1 MKMLKSTHLI
11 KTKNTFID
19 CTGRT
24 REPKYDDCSWK
35 TPGNEKNT
43 NGMKCSMQ
51 NSHINTLKPILN

>member
-24 REPKYDDCSWK
+24 RKRKHEDCNSE
-35 TPGNEKNT
+35 TRGNEKEL
-43 NGMKCSMQ
+43 MV
-51 NSHINTLKPILN
+51 

>member
-35 TPGNEKNT
+35 TPGNEK
-43 NGMKCSMQ
+43 
-51 NSHINTLKPILN
+51 TLMVWNVQCKTHTLIR